1 MAAERTERASRP
13 ALALPI
19 ATPPM
24 DDLRDAGPTC
34 LPDAIRVPF
43 GFSPRAR
50 AAAATH
56 GGVTV
61 SANIVN
67 HDLRVS
73 Q

>member
-1 MAAERTERASRP
+1 
-13 ALALPI
+13 
-19 ATPPM
+19 M

-43 GFSPRAR
+43 GFSTLAR